1 MKEIGELLREARE
14 EKGITLEQISKDTKI
29 PEKLLRDLEEGD
41 SSAFAGKVYFKG
53 ALRNYAESIGLD
65 YHELYS
71 LYERVMEKSSP
82 STPEGSVNR
91 KDQHKETGGEKKKLI
106 FKKSKK
112 SFPFV
117 VLVWIAV
124 LTFVVGGSIWY
135 RYDQGL
141 NNGDKVSYPG
151 EFLPD
156 ESENNGEELINDVD
170 NDLPEPVEAPQAPVL
185 LLLTESVQQATYLIK
200 EIEEKEIMLY
210 FTGDCWISIEQDGR
224 FIEQKTYR
232 NGEQHR
238 ISGGRETTIRF
249 GNPPMASILVN
260 GQEISLSGKTNPINV
275 TIRKEDNNVH

>member
-14 EKGITLEQISKDTKI
+14 DKGITLEQISKDTKI
-29 PEKLLRDLEEGD
+29 PERLLRDLEEGD
-41 SSAFAGKVYFKG
+41 SSGFAGKVYFKG
-53 ALRNYAESIGLD
+53 ALRNYAEFIGLD
-65 YHELYS
+65 YQELYS
-71 LYERVMEKSSP
+71 LYERVVEKSSP
-82 STPEGSVNR
+82 SQRPQGPENR
-91 KDQHKETGGEKKKLI
+91 KDQHKETGGERKKLI

-112 SFPFV
+112 SFPIV

-141 NNGDKVSYPG
+141 NNGEKVSYPG
-151 EFLPD
+151 EFLPGELESDDD
-156 ESENNGEELINDVD
+156 ETSNDVD
-170 NDLPEPVEAPQAPVL
+170 NDLTEPVETPQSPVL
-185 LLLTESVQQATYLIK
+185 MLLTEGEQQATYIIK

-210 FTGDCWISIEQDGR
+210 FAGDCWISIEQDGR

-249 GNPPMASILVN
+249 GNPPLASILVN
-260 GQEISLSGKTNPINV
+260 GQEISMSGKINPINV
-275 TIRKEDNNVH
+275 TIRKEE